1 MRSTTVC
8 IPTTPSVVSPLLPA
22 WGQTWGPARQ
32 PSGGGNRPGH
42 VQAEVTLTK
51 YEDNAK
57 PSRDIFAAPDGQ
69 RLVAAEFTIRSTGD
83 ATHDDPGN
91 LGTKVIDSTGKV
103 YAGMPGDPTGGESLD
118 LTTTLQPARSRP
130 AEVIAYEHRLLPL
143 E

>member
-8 IPTTPSVVSPLLPA
+8 IPTTPSVVAPLLPA
-22 WGQTWGPARQ
+22 WGQTRGPARQ

-42 VQAEVTLTK
+42 VQAAVTLTK

-69 RLVAAEFTIRSTGD
+69 RLVAAEFTILSTGD
-83 ATHDDPGN
+83 ATYEDPGN
-91 LGTKVIDSTGKV
+91 LEAKVIAPTGKV

-118 LTTTLQPARSRP
+118 LTLILQPGEKSTA
-130 AEVIAYEHRLLPL
+130 
-143 E
+143 